1 MQTLKTFLSE
11 ELNIKSED
19 IFEYFLSY
27 NKYLLEW
34 NSKVNLISR
43 QMKSI
48 ESNVL
53 NSIFFLKKFD
63 LSKHKK
69 IIDIGTGGGF
79 PGMPLAILYPEIEFV
94 LADSIRKKINALSDI
109 TKKLNLKNINTLW
122 GRAEEIS
129 KLKNHHKRY
138 DLVISK
144 SVSTLYNHFIW
155 GKDLLNKKGT
165 ILCIKGGDLQ
175 KEFDEL
181 NKIKGISCE
190 EIGFQF
196 REDYKI
202 ENKKIVII
210 KLIN

>member
-27 NKYLLEW
+27 NKYILEW

-63 LSKHKK
+63 LSKYKK

-79 PGMPLAILYPEIEFV
+79 PGVPLAILYPGIEFV
-94 LADSIRKKINALSDI
+94 LADSIRKKNNALSDI
-109 TKKLNLKNINTLW
+109 MGKLNLKNTNTIW

-129 KLKNHHKRY
+129 KLKNHRNRY

-144 SVSTLYNHFIW
+144 SVSTLYNLFIW
-155 GKDLLNKKGT
+155 GKNFLNKKGA

-181 NKIKGISCE
+181 KKIKGISCE

-196 REDYKI
+196 REYYKI
-202 ENKKIVII
+202 ENKRIVII